1 MSADSESPS
10 APPASHSGVRVE
22 VKGLRK
28 SYDGHLVLKGIDFT
42 VEREEIFVI
51 MGPSGSGKSVLLK
64 HIIGLERPDSGE
76 ILLEGQPIGS
86 EGVADKYPPAMGF
99 QSGAV

>member
-1 MSADSESPS
+1 MSENSQPQA
-10 APPASHSGVRVE
+10 GLRVE

-28 SYDGHLVLKGIDFT
+28 SYDGQAVLKGIDFT

-64 HIIGLERPDSGE
+64 HIIGLEKPDAGE
-76 ILLEGQPIGS
+76 ILLEGEAITAP
-86 EGVADKYPPAMGF
+86 EVKEKYRLAMVF
-99 QSGAV
+99 QSGALLN

>member
-28 SYDGHLVLKGIDFT
+28 SYDGHLVLKGSDFT

-51 MGPSGSGKSVLLK
+51 MAPSGSGKSVLLK
-64 HIIGLERPDSGE
+64 HIIGLGRHHKGE
-76 ILLEGQPIGS
+76 ILLEGQPI
-86 EGVADKYPPAMGF
+86 VAERVPGKYAPATD
-99 QSGAV
+99 VNCRHW